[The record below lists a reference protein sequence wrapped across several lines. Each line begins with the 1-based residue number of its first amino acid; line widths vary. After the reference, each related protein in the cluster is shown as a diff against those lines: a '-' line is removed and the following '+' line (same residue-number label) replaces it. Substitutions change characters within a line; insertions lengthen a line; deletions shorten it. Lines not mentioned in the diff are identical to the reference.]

1 MSALGWDEGR
11 VYHAHVLQGED
22 QSPDAP
28 AKLEQQFFDF
38 ILEFRLD
45 NSYIYR
51 YGAPCTSLIASDQLQ
66 TNIVAKR
73 YFLDVN
79 VEHLIMANEHLADKL
94 KNEPAAMLP
103 LVYSEDIVLMR
114 SLRMQ

>member
-28 AKLEQQFFDF
+28 AKLEQQFYNF

-51 YGAPCTSLIASDQLQ
+51 YVDVSLFLTFSDQLQ
-66 TNIVAKR
+66 TNIVGKR

-79 VEHLIMANEHLADKL
+79 VEHLIMANEHIADKL

-103 LVYSEDIVLMR
+103 LVCT
-114 SLRMQ
+114 

>member
-1 MSALGWDEGR
+1 MSGIGWDTGR
-11 VYHAHVLQGED
+11 VYHAHVLPGEEN
-22 QSPDAP
+22 SPDAHSR
-28 AKLEQQFFDF
+28 LEEQFFEF

-51 YGAPCTSLIASDQLQ
+51 YTSPHNCDLCVRDQLQ
-66 TNIVAKR
+66 TNIVGKK

-94 KNEPAAMLP
+94 KNEPADMLP
-103 LVYSEDIVLMR
+103 LVQSSSVLV
-114 SLRMQ
+114 

>member
-1 MSALGWDEGR
+1 M
-11 VYHAHVLQGED
+11 YHAHVLQGED

-51 YGAPCTSLIASDQLQ
+51 YLCPSLLWLMFRDQLQ

-94 KNEPAAMLP
+94 KNEPASMLP
-103 LVYSEDIVLMR
+103 LVL
-114 SLRMQ
+114 

>member
-1 MSALGWDEGR
+1 MSSQKFGAVTRRESVGKQFANGCNQIAALR
-11 VYHAHVLQGED
+11 
-22 QSPDAP
+22 
-28 AKLEQQFFDF
+28 KDF

-51 YGAPCTSLIASDQLQ
+51 YGAPCTFLIASDQLQ

-94 KNEPAAMLP
+94 KNEPASMLP
-103 LVYSEDIVLMR
+103 LVYSEDIVLMS